1 MGISFQKEGDSM
13 QKKAKNFAKLKF
25 TIMIVGQ
32 KFRSRRDR
40 LRKVDSMTQDELKK
54 GKVGDK
60 ILKLR
65 YVVQTKE
72 SRRMKLM

>member
-1 MGISFQKEGDSM
+1 M

-60 ILKLR
+60 IKLR

>member
-60 ILKLR
+60 IKLR

>member
-1 MGISFQKEGDSM
+1 
-13 QKKAKNFAKLKF
+13 
-25 TIMIVGQ
+25 MIVGQ

-60 ILKLR
+60 IKLR